1 MGLILVLEDPTCRGL
16 DNWLHEP
23 QLPSQHCRAHEQ
35 PLLNPSSTTRENR
48 NNEKPKPHN
57 QRVAPT
63 CRNWRRRSNE
73 DSAQP

>member
-57 QRVAPT
+57 QRGAPT